1 MVRDRTPAVSTEAE
15 KQPRSAL
22 HASCNAPEPRVTTA
36 VTSSRSGLRSD
47 VRVDSWVWPL
57 WSVRFTRT
65 GFSYRSF
72 TLIAALDWFCNSP
85 VGRPLMCPS
94 LGLLLE

>member
-1 MVRDRTPAVSTEAE
+1 MTYT
-15 KQPRSAL
+15 
-22 HASCNAPEPRVTTA
+22 
-36 VTSSRSGLRSD
+36 SRSGLRSD
-47 VRVDSWVWPL
+47 VRVDSWVWLL
-57 WSVRFTRT
+57 WSVRFTRA

-72 TLIAALDWFCNSP
+72 TLIAALDWFCNST